1 MDCTV
6 NHTHD
11 HLKSPCPCPQSVELG
26 VPWLPIRFLNAA
38 NSRNT
43 CHLDCYPILS
53 QRDSSHLNLCLC
65 LQTCLFPKCCFWW
78 IAVSE
83 YHALCR
89 ELIKQRE
96 FFFFLAE
103 VSPGLSVPLSSA
115 PLHFSIPDGTPDGQH
130 YHICQKGDSVCVT
143 LQLDNW
149 SALPEMWRICSV
161 RRRHKYTNREIRTEW
176 SDNMCLGIFFKVT
189 YGIELKL

>member
-38 NSRNT
+38 NARNT

-96 FFFFLAE
+96 FFFFWPRFHLDW
-103 VSPGLSVPLSSA
+103 VCLCLLLLCISLFQMVPQMASIIIYTRTMTVFVL
-115 PLHFSIPDGTPDGQH
+115 LFS
-130 YHICQKGDSVCVT
+130 
-143 LQLDNW
+143 
-149 SALPEMWRICSV
+149 
-161 RRRHKYTNREIRTEW
+161 
-176 SDNMCLGIFFKVT
+176 
-189 YGIELKL
+189 